1 MLTES
6 FPYRSLFE
14 TLSLSPSQSPPILTY
29 NSTPYTLHTS
39 SLLRQT
45 HSTPPTDSK
54 DTFEGMIHE
63 SGTNYLPEQSRIWNF
78 EYLVKSALGSREDVR
93 EKWAEIMDDLE
104 RRCGVAGGK

>member
-1 MLTES
+1 
-6 FPYRSLFE
+6 
-14 TLSLSPSQSPPILTY
+14 
-29 NSTPYTLHTS
+29 
-39 SLLRQT
+39 
-45 HSTPPTDSK
+45 
-54 DTFEGMIHE
+54 MIHE